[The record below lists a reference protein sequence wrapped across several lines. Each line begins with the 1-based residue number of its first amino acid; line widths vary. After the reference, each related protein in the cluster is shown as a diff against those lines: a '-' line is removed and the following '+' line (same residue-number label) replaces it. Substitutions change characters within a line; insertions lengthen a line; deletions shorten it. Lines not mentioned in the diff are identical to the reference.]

1 MKENCKSG
9 SFKALLIT
17 QFIGAFVDNLLKVV
31 ISLYAIRILSSSQ
44 AASRYVSIVG
54 VLFVLPF
61 IIFSPVA
68 GYLADRYLKRTVI
81 IVMGAVKV
89 ILALLAAWSLS
100 TGNLWY
106 LCAVLFLFMVQS
118 ALFSPAKLGILPE
131 MLKEEEVS
139 KGNGYAQLWIF
150 VGIDRKSDV

>member
-1 MKENCKSG
+1 MEGQGELEDTNKKTNMKETCKSG
-9 SFKALLIT
+9 SFKALLVT

-61 IIFSPVA
+61 IIFSPIA

-81 IVMGAVKV
+81 IAMG
-89 ILALLAAWSLS
+89 
-100 TGNLWY
+100 
-106 LCAVLFLFMVQS
+106 
-118 ALFSPAKLGILPE
+118 
-131 MLKEEEVS
+131 
-139 KGNGYAQLWIF
+139 
-150 VGIDRKSDV
+150 R